1 MKRIISLLLC
11 VVMMVGVFCSCTK
24 AEETDGKVK
33 LTIGYWPNKDTDPE
47 KYEVYEGYVAQMK
60 EKYPEVEIEKDST
73 SIKPDVFLTLAS
85 SGQLPDMYRV
95 AYTEPQRIIDSG
107 YARDITEFLVKYG
120 YADVT
125 NKTSLGV
132 VERDGKYYG
141 VPYTLSGVGMCHN
154 MNLYEKAGLVNEDG
168 SPKYPKTYDELVEVA
183 KTIKEK
189 TGKAGF
195 AIMTKDTVGGWQFMN
210 IAWSFGV
217 EFMKKDENGKWKATF
232 NSPEGAAALQYV
244 KDLKWKHDV
253 LPENILLDKNEIIK
267 LFATDQLAMN
277 ICGSATSWLSRHI
290 FLFGME
296 KDKIASSPTP
306 EGPAGRY
313 SQIGGDVWMFSKEA
327 TDEQVDAAFKWLAIK
342 GESPTLTDESY
353 KNIEDSL
360 RTENEA
366 GNIVLKSAE
375 MSVWENEDRINKVNA
390 LYEKYTNVLPYLH
403 DPFVA
408 ENTITKSEEPIGC
421 QKLYALLSTAMQKVL
436 MDENADCAKIME
448 ETAQTFQRD
457 VLDKQAY

>member
-11 VVMMVGVFCSCTK
+11 VVMTVGVCCSCTK
-24 AEETDGKVK
+24 SEKTTGKVK
-33 LTIGYWPNKDTDPE
+33 LKIGYWPNKDTDPE
-47 KYEVYEGYVAQMK
+47 KYEVYEGYLAQMK

-95 AYTEPQRIIDSG
+95 AYTEPQRIIDAG
-107 YARDITEFLVKYG
+107 YARDITDFFKKYG
-120 YADVT
+120 YEEYT
-125 NKTSLGV
+125 NKTSLKV

-141 VPYTLSGVGMCHN
+141 VPYTLSGVGMWHN

-168 SPKYPKTYDELVEVA
+168 SPKYPKTYDELAETA
-183 KTIKEK
+183 KIIKEK

-217 EFMKKDENGKWKATF
+217 KFMKKDENGKWKATF

-244 KDLKWKHDV
+244 KDLKWKYDV
-253 LPENILLDKNEIIK
+253 LPENILIDKNEIIK
-267 LFATDQLAMN
+267 LFATDQLAMS
-277 ICGSATSWLSRHI
+277 ICGGLSWLSRPI
-290 FLFGME
+290 FLFNMD

-306 EGPAGRY
+306 EGPCGRY

-342 GESPTLTDESY
+342 GESPNLTEESY
-353 KNIEDSL
+353 KNLEDSL
-360 RTENEA
+360 KSEKEA
-366 GNIVLKSAE
+366 GNIVLETSE
-375 MSVWENEDRINKVNA
+375 LNIWENDDRVKKIND
-390 LYEKYTNVLPYLH
+390 LYAKYTNVLPYLH
-403 DPFVA
+403 VPFVA
-408 ENTITKSEEPIGC
+408 ENTITKSEEPIGA

-436 MDENADCAKIME
+436 MDKDADCAKIME

-457 VLDKQAY
+457 VLDKETY